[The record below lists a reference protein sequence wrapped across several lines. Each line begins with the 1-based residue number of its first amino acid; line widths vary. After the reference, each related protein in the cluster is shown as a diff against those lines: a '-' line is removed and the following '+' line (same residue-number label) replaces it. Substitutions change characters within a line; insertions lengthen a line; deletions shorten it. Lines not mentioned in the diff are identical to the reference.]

1 MLLKFYLKKTYL
13 KPFYNVTPL
22 FNQFSTM
29 HISVALYFLLQLV
42 HIQLRTFNYLSIK
55 LQTIAKSSPFPASF
69 FPPNN
74 KKKKNNLG
82 TNSSS

>member
-1 MLLKFYLKKTYL
+1 MLLKFYLKNTYL

-29 HISVALYFLLQLV
+29 HISFALYFLLQLV

-55 LQTIAKSSPFPASF
+55 LQTIAKSSPFPASVF
-69 FPPNN
+69 FLQIRIRR
-74 KKKKNNLG
+74 KNLG